1 VLGGCRT
8 LLECTNVAKSP
19 QATGQLTSKPYA
31 TARMEDLNFEWLGDN
46 SPDYEELRG
55 FCTLSPSAG
64 PAIEPSEPPSEPPS
78 GEGGLPLLR
87 LRDWEKDKQYDKN
100 TPESIHYDFRWKI
113 SLREN
118 IRARQVSTGSELDTV
133 LAPSDYWEE
142 TFQPQ
147 LSELLTDKD
156 KFPGNDYLCEEA
168 NVTISITKTR
178 GRNLTQCFK
187 SLSIDWNTVDS
198 HLEELGALFSFRK
211 KMDKKI
217 TVSIE
222 LIYKDVSKETTATKG
237 QRKRKGT
244 GTDAQKAE
252 MAKHPGIWR
261 RVFERWR
268 CRGRYCKRGPHCW
281 PDAKGNHFRIET
293 RYLEAIIHD

>member
-1 VLGGCRT
+1 
-8 LLECTNVAKSP
+8 
-19 QATGQLTSKPYA
+19 
-31 TARMEDLNFEWLGDN
+31 MDDLSFEWLEDN
-46 SPDYEELRG
+46 SPDYQDLRG
-55 FCTLSPSAG
+55 VYSPSPSAS

-100 TPESIHYDFRWKI
+100 TPESTHYDFRWKI

-118 IRARQVSTGSELDTV
+118 IRARQVSAGSELDIV

-156 KFPGNDYLCEEA
+156 KFPGNNYLCEEA

-198 HLEELGALFSFRK
+198 HLEELGALFCFRK

-222 LIYKDVSKETTATKG
+222 LIYKDVSKESTATKG
-237 QRKRKGT
+237 QKKRRALALTPKKLNWPSTQASG
-244 GTDAQKAE
+244 GGYLSVGDAQGSIANAVLTVGQTQRE
-252 MAKHPGIWR
+252 
-261 RVFERWR
+261 
-268 CRGRYCKRGPHCW
+268 
-281 PDAKGNHFRIET
+281 
-293 RYLEAIIHD
+293 IISG